1 MAPLQKRALFTLI
14 IGFIFAITL
23 IVVFLLEGDV
33 TAFNR
38 DETFRWIVYAA
49 LIGAPLTYLIL
60 IDLTLR
66 KPSQLDE
73 RDRLILERSGRVQ
86 WVAVIFSLAA
96 WMITLTEVF
105 QEQRVIE
112 LPDFLVAQSD
122 LPPDVNADPATA
134 HAMTF
139 GLSLGEIERVTERT
153 EQFGEAHVRRGGHG
167 V

>member
-1 MAPLQKRALFTLI
+1 MLLLLI
-14 IGFIFAITL
+14 AMKPSDG
-23 IVVFLLEGDV
+23 
-33 TAFNR
+33 
-38 DETFRWIVYAA
+38 VYAA

-105 QEQRVIE
+105 QEQRQVPVVYLTLIFISIIIISV
-112 LPDFLVAQSD
+112 LAQSSGI
-122 LPPDVNADPATA
+122 L
-134 HAMTF
+134 
-139 GLSLGEIERVTERT
+139 LGYWRMNRN
-153 EQFGEAHVRRGGHG
+153 G
-167 V
+167 